1 MLTVR
6 AQTCGVDWLTLTRPR
21 WEDYPIEG
29 LEGLF
34 VRLVSLED
42 ERKARIIG
50 RGLERKSMLGFVG
63 FAQPGL
69 FVGASATH
77 IMVQAS
83 SSFADKVFQEVYS
96 ESWKCTRLDIQLTIW
111 PGEALAAGWDLTLLD
126 DIRKCKR
133 VGKGGRKKQ
142 AYAFHNPTG
151 GSTVY
156 IGAKTSMEIG
166 RIYEKGEESG
176 ESYYS
181 GALRLEVQ
189 HRDERAVAAADMLWG
204 MRNNRRNAVYRYVS
218 SWFERYGACLFEVD
232 LPGLWLERPHSDAN
246 KDIARTKAWLENQ
259 VAPALRKLLLTERLD
274 DIIEL
279 LGLADDVSPVM
290 SIKRSVR

>member
-21 WEDYPIEG
+21 WEDYPIEA

-34 VRLVSLED
+34 VRLVGLED

-69 FVGASATH
+69 FVGASDTH

-83 SSFADKVFQEVYS
+83 SSFADKAFQEVYS
-96 ESWKCTRLDIQLTIW
+96 ESWKCTRLDIQLTVW
-111 PGEALAAGWDLTLLD
+111 PDSILAPGWDLALLD
-126 DIRKCKR
+126 EVQGCKR

-142 AYAFHNPTG
+142 AYAFHNPTN

-156 IGAKTSMEIG
+156 IGAKTSKEIG

-176 ESYYS
+176 DAYYS

-189 HRDERAVAAADMLWG
+189 HRDERAVAAADMLWS
-204 MRNNRRNAVYRYVS
+204 MRHNRRNAMYRYVS
-218 SWFERYGACLFEVD
+218 SWFERYGAHLFEVD

-259 VAPALRKLLLTERLD
+259 VAPALQKLLLTEQLS
-274 DIIEL
+274 DIIWL
-279 LGLADDVSPVM
+279 LGLASEVAPIM
-290 SIKRSVR
+290 SIKKGVR